1 METYMLEGSSLLQ
14 KAREAIKAGKIPS
27 RWLVRVYAGSGSGVC
42 CAICD
47 RPVEPNQTE
56 FELDFAQ
63 DPGGPEASARV
74 HRECCLAWEHLVGAS
89 ESRHEAFPSCGAT
102 QLVATRIVPA
112 DDLLPSEP
120 ATVANGG
127 DLPNVGVGG
136 TIVDREPDTS
146 PG

>member
-1 METYMLEGSSLLQ
+1 MLEGNSLLQ
-14 KAREAIKAGKIPS
+14 KAREAIEAGKIPS

-63 DPGGPEASARV
+63 DHGGPGASARV
-74 HRECCLAWEHLVGAS
+74 HRECCLAWERLVGAS
-89 ESRHEAFPSCGAT
+89 ESRHEAFPACGAT
-102 QLVATRIVPA
+102 PLVATRSVHADGLLTSQPA
-112 DDLLPSEP
+112 R
-120 ATVANGG
+120 VVNGG
-127 DLPNVGVGG
+127 DLPNIGDGG
-136 TIVDREPDTS
+136 TIVGSEPDTS